1 MTKQEIIT
9 ELIEKGY
16 NSDAAATQQ
25 DLYTII
31 RRNQLFSNAN
41 RLNSGWTRGKY
52 VIACYADDDTQLT
65 NFLEQWRSK
74 VLRYQNQILCLEITP
89 NNWQFYDYAGN
100 QIEFNVKPPQLQLP
114 LTTDEGTENN
124 NQHRDLPLQQIFYGA
139 PGTGKSNT
147 IKKEVDEKKK
157 ICFRTTFHPD
167 SDYST
172 FVGCYKPTMKV
183 QPLYNQQTGA
193 KIGEEKKIAYTY
205 IPQAFT
211 KAYVKAWQNPT
222 EPVYLIIEEINRGN
236 CAQIFGDI
244 FQLLDRNDQG
254 LSDYP
259 IKADDDLKAHLYEC
273 FISNDNLPENIKSG
287 EELQLPSN
295 LYIWATMNT
304 SDQSLFPIDSAFKRR
319 WDWTYMPIYDAKKGW
334 KIEVNGKRYGWW
346 SFLEKINEKIG
357 TTTSSE
363 DKKLGYFFCKTDNKG
378 IISAEKFVGK
388 VIFYL
393 WNDVFK
399 DYAEDS
405 SVFVDEANKAIT
417 FNKFYMADSEGRAKV
432 ATYMVETFL
441 MKLGVEPLVDE
452 EEVLNDI
459 EIEDEDGNSISS
471 SNRNYD
477 KFSIN
482 GEGAYGKNALAAN
495 CVKKYIE
502 LNPQMTAEEVLTT
515 WKRVGNLV
523 PHFIES
529 LEEHNNRKDKSI
541 RSEEILCGSTSIYVE
556 KNGYGSNGKVY
567 DLIDIVNKK
576 DWGITIKKVE

>member
-124 NQHRDLPLQQIFYGA
+124 NQHRNLPLQQIFYGA

-172 FVGCYKPTMKV
+172 FVGCYKPTKKPSERIYTKEELV
-183 QPLYNQQTGA
+183 LKLNEIKTSGTTYPCQKFGA
-193 KIGEEKKIAYTY
+193 KYWESLKELSTKDIKDILAACDFTDNYTVEIAKSIGVGQECLSQYDTGKITY
-205 IPQAFT
+205 KFVPQAFT
-211 KAYVKAWQNPT
+211 KAYTEAWKT
-222 EPVYLIIEEINRGN
+222 EEDVFLIIEEINRGN
-236 CAQIFGDI
+236 CAQIFGDL
-244 FQLLDRNDQG
+244 FQLLDRKDGVSEYPVDADTDLQDH
-254 LSDYP
+254 LSEVLAETTRTD
-259 IKADDDLKAHLYEC
+259 I
-273 FISNDNLPENIKSG
+273 PEEVKSG
-287 EELQLPSN
+287 KKLMLPSN

-319 WDWTYMPIYDAKKGW
+319 WDWKYIPIENAEKNW
-334 KIEVNGKRYGWW
+334 KIEVNGYEYDWYE
-346 SFLEKINEKIG
+346 FLEAINKEVLDL
-357 TTTSSE
+357 THSE
-363 DKKLGYFFCKTDNKG
+363 DKQLGYFFAKAKDNK
-378 IISAEKFVGK
+378 IDAETLVNK
-388 VIFYL
+388 VYFYL
-393 WNDVFK
+393 WTDVFK
-399 DYAEDS
+399 DYE
-405 SVFVDEANKAIT
+405 
-417 FNKFYMADSEGRAKV
+417 
-432 ATYMVETFL
+432 
-441 MKLGVEPLVDE
+441 
-452 EEVLNDI
+452 
-459 EIEDEDGNSISS
+459 
-471 SNRNYD
+471 
-477 KFSIN
+477 
-482 GEGAYGKNALAAN
+482 
-495 CVKKYIE
+495 
-502 LNPQMTAEEVLTT
+502 
-515 WKRVGNLV
+515 
-523 PHFIES
+523 IES
-529 LEEHNNRKDKSI
+529 LKAFRKPNSNEAIAFKDFFKKGGVNEEMAEQVLINL
-541 RSEEILCGSTSIYVE
+541 ELE
-556 KNGYGSNGKVY
+556 KQPKP
-567 DLIDIVNKK
+567 
-576 DWGITIKKVE
+576 TE

>member
-124 NQHRDLPLQQIFYGA
+124 NQHRNLPLQQIFYGA

-363 DKKLGYFFCKTDNKG
+363 DKKLGYFFCKADDNG

-417 FNKFYMADSEGRAKV
+417 FDKFYLADSEGRAIV
-432 ATYMVETFL
+432 ATNMVETFL
-441 MKLGVEPLVDE
+441 KNLVVEADTSIEKGEEISYTNTTITVNGKAVKYVNAIPYTTIEEYKILHPNKTAQEIIDVWKDFSKYSMRTWIVCNKDEHEKMDARYANYSYKIDCADGESLWVNKDGWMYHPKNSELRDTISEFIKAVNEANLG
-452 EEVLNDI
+452 I
-459 EIEDEDGNSISS
+459 EIKE
-471 SNRNYD
+471 
-477 KFSIN
+477 
-482 GEGAYGKNALAAN
+482 
-495 CVKKYIE
+495 
-502 LNPQMTAEEVLTT
+502 
-515 WKRVGNLV
+515 
-523 PHFIES
+523 
-529 LEEHNNRKDKSI
+529 
-541 RSEEILCGSTSIYVE
+541 TSIE
-556 KNGYGSNGKVY
+556 
-567 DLIDIVNKK
+567 
-576 DWGITIKKVE
+576 

>member
-124 NQHRDLPLQQIFYGA
+124 NQHRNLPLQQIFYGA

-244 FQLLDRNDQG
+244 FQLLDRNEHG

-319 WDWTYMPIYDAKKGW
+319 WDWTYMPIYDANKGW
-334 KIEVNGKRYGWW
+334 EIEVNGKRYGWW
-346 SFLEKINEKIG
+346 SFLEKINEKIAS
-357 TTTSSE
+357 TTSSE
-363 DKKLGYFFCKTDNKG
+363 DKKLGYFFCKADDNG

-417 FNKFYMADSEGRAKV
+417 FDKFYIADSEGRAKV

-441 MKLGVEPLVDE
+441 MKLGVEADTSIEKDE
-452 EEVLNDI
+452 KISSTNTTITVNGKAVKYVNAIPYTTIEEYKILHPNKTAQEIIDVWKDFSKYSMRTWIVCNKDEHEKMDARYANYSYKIDCADGESLWVNKDGWMYHPKNSELRDTISEFIKAVNEANLGI
-459 EIEDEDGNSISS
+459 EIKE
-471 SNRNYD
+471 
-477 KFSIN
+477 
-482 GEGAYGKNALAAN
+482 
-495 CVKKYIE
+495 
-502 LNPQMTAEEVLTT
+502 
-515 WKRVGNLV
+515 
-523 PHFIES
+523 
-529 LEEHNNRKDKSI
+529 
-541 RSEEILCGSTSIYVE
+541 TSIE
-556 KNGYGSNGKVY
+556 
-567 DLIDIVNKK
+567 
-576 DWGITIKKVE
+576 